1 MFEYLICYF
10 IKCNYENNS
19 ENFIDYMGNVNI
31 INHIFSLLVS
41 FSTAYLAYQCN
52 LKNGIIQ
59 RTILTILAFF
69 FSGIYLIYYLLTH
82 IVFGKQCDTKPINIS
97 KIGKRG
103 KKLKNN
109 IVKDLK
115 RYQ

>member
-1 MFEYLICYF
+1 MLEYIFSQF
-10 IKCNYENNS
+10 INCKKNEEDFTDYMANV
-19 ENFIDYMGNVNI
+19 NFIT
-31 INHIFSLLVS
+31 HLFTLFVS
-41 FSTAYLAYQCN
+41 ASTAYLAYQCN
-52 LKNGIIQ
+52 SKSGIIQ
-59 RTILTILAFF
+59 RIVITILAFF
-69 FSGIYLIYYLLTH
+69 FSGIYLIYYLLAH
-82 IVFGKQCDTKPINIS
+82 IVFGKQCETNPINIS

>member
-1 MFEYLICYF
+1 MFEYLICQF
-10 IKCNYENNS
+10 IKCQTNDEQ
-19 ENFIDYMGNVNI
+19 FMDYMGNVNM
-31 INHIFSLLVS
+31 INHIFTLLVS

-52 LKNGIIQ
+52 LKSGIIQ
-59 RTILTILAFF
+59 RIIITILAFF
-69 FSGIYLIYYLLTH
+69 FSGIYLIYYLLAH